1 MLNAM
6 RPWNYPMNKSRG
18 QFFRFALA
26 SAVSIVIGGQF
37 LTTPAATA
45 AEKAS
50 LKIGIIG
57 AGNIGG
63 TLGEYWIKAGHEVLF
78 SSRHPE
84 ELKGLVE
91 RLGPKAHAGTT
102 REAVNFGD
110 VVLVS
115 VPYAAL
121 PEIGR
126 DLADVLPGK
135 IVLDTCNPVP
145 NRDGK
150 MAEEARAKGTGI
162 ATPEYLK
169 GVRLV
174 RAFNTLGVSRLR
186 ASAFKEG
193 ERIAIPIAGD
203 DKTAIEIASR
213 LVRDAGFDPV
223 LVGPL
228 TRAKEFDQTGPLYG
242 KIITAREMQQSLGHN
257 P

>member
-1 MLNAM
+1 
-6 RPWNYPMNKSRG
+6 MNKSRRL
-18 QFFRFALA
+18 FVKFALA
-26 SAVSIVIGGQF
+26 FGVSIV
-37 LTTPAATA
+37 ATSLVPVLPIA
-45 AEKAS
+45 NSAEKAS

-57 AGNIGG
+57 SGNIGG

-84 ELKGLVE
+84 ALRDLVE
-91 RLGPKAHAGTT
+91 RLGPKARAGTP
-102 REAVNFGD
+102 REAVAFGD

-145 NRDGK
+145 KRDGK

-162 ATPEYLK
+162 ASPEYLR
-169 GVRLV
+169 GTRLV

-186 ASAFKEG
+186 ASAYKQG
-193 ERIAIPIAGD
+193 DRIAIPIAAD
-203 DKTAIEIASR
+203 DQTAIEIASR

-228 TRAKEFDQTGPLYG
+228 VRAKEFDQGGPLYG
-242 KIITAREMQQSLGHN
+242 KIITAREMQRSLRHN

>member
-1 MLNAM
+1 
-6 RPWNYPMNKSRG
+6 MNKSRR
-18 QFFRFALA
+18 QFLKLALA
-26 SAVSIVIGGQF
+26 SVVSITMSGLL
-37 LTTPAATA
+37 LTMRSATG
-45 AEKAS
+45 AEKPS

-57 AGNIGG
+57 SGNIGG
-63 TLGEYWIKAGHEVLF
+63 TLGEFWIKAGHEVLF

-102 REAVNFGD
+102 REAANFGD
-110 VVLVS
+110 VILVS

-145 NRDGK
+145 NRDGE
-150 MAEEARAKGTGI
+150 MAKEARAKGTGI
-162 ATPEYLK
+162 ASPEYLR
-169 GVRLV
+169 GTRLV

-186 ASAFKEG
+186 SAAYKEG

-228 TRAKEFDQTGPLYG
+228 ARAKEFDQGGPLYG
-242 KIITAREMQQSLGHN
+242 KIITAREMRQSLGGN
-257 P
+257 PTSKP

>member
-1 MLNAM
+1 
-6 RPWNYPMNKSRG
+6 MNKGRRL
-18 QFFRFALA
+18 FFIFALA
-26 SAVSIVIGGQF
+26 SVVIIVTSGLFVGM
-37 LTTPAATA
+37 PAANG
-45 AEKAS
+45 AEKVS

-57 AGNIGG
+57 SGNIGS
-63 TLGEYWIKAGHEVLF
+63 TLGEFWIKAGHEVLF

-84 ELKGLVE
+84 KLNGLVE

-110 VVLVS
+110 VILVS

-162 ATPEYLK
+162 ASPEYLR

-174 RAFNTLGVSRLR
+174 RVFNTLGVSRLR
-186 ASAFKEG
+186 SAAYKEG
-193 ERIAIPIAGD
+193 DRIAIPIAGD
-203 DKTAIEIASR
+203 DKAALEIAFR
-213 LVRDAGFDPV
+213 LVKDAGFDPV

-228 TRAKEFDQTGPLYG
+228 TRAKEFDQGGPLYG
-242 KIITAREMQQSLGHN
+242 KIITAREMQQSLSVN
-257 P
+257 PTSKP

>member
-1 MLNAM
+1 
-6 RPWNYPMNKSRG
+6 MNRNHRSFLRLALT
-18 QFFRFALA
+18 FAVTIAVAGLWLSMS
-26 SAVSIVIGGQF
+26 SANG
-37 LTTPAATA
+37 
-45 AEKAS
+45 AEKAP

-57 AGNIGG
+57 SGNIGSA
-63 TLGEYWIKAGHEVLF
+63 LGEYWIKAGHEVLF

-84 ELKGLVE
+84 QLKGLVE

-102 REAVNFGD
+102 REAANFGD
-110 VVLVS
+110 VILVS

-135 IVLDTCNPVP
+135 IVLDTCNAVL

-150 MAEEARAKGTGI
+150 MAEEARAKGLGI

-203 DKTAIEIASR
+203 DKAAIDIASR

-223 LVGPL
+223 LIGPL
-228 TRAKEFDQTGPLYG
+228 VRAKEFDQGGPLYG
-242 KIITAREMQQSLGHN
+242 KIITAREMQQSLGR
-257 P
+257 

>member
-1 MLNAM
+1 MRTENFPQVDRRALLSAGGVLML
-6 RPWNYPMNKSRG
+6 
-18 QFFRFALA
+18 
-26 SAVSIVIGGQF
+26 SAVFQPLRLFAQGGS
-37 LTTPAATA
+37 PIR
-45 AEKAS
+45 
-50 LKIGIIG
+50 IGIIG
-57 AGNIGG
+57 AGNIGSTIG
-63 TLGEYWIKAGHEVLF
+63 GLWIKTGHPVMF

-110 VVLVS
+110 VILVS

-145 NRDGK
+145 SRDGK

-162 ATPEYLK
+162 ASPGYLK

-242 KIITAREMQQSLGHN
+242 KIITAREMQQSLGRN